1 MARFTDIPVE
11 LLDLISDHFLALV
24 GGNWATLR
32 TLILMCRSLHQHFA
46 PQLWAD
52 MEVITD
58 RDIHIGAGNPT
69 AYKEIWETIAVSLKR
84 PRRLAVGG
92 TDMNTAT
99 GPGRN
104 VFWMACTWF
113 EEIDYRGVDQT
124 NLLDNGFINCL
135 DFSRLSRLRCTL
147 FNRPLRAANLLNW
160 IGACSNLTQ
169 LHLEYDDG
177 STPVQDF
184 ATLAKRSAW
193 TKLEDLSLSSV
204 HGSDEQFAALLR
216 HLPPLKQLTLW
227 RAWGG
232 PASFESLR
240 GRHFDS
246 LRSLDVSAF
255 PGFVSSMTLEVLLHC
270 PQLEECMAPRIA
282 LKDLRSSPQSW
293 VCLGLK
299 RLSMFFVSDPDA
311 PGDNAL
317 LFDQLSRLGR
327 LELLDVSQPYKSNG
341 RGIEKSSQWRLDSGL
356 SQLSTLTRLERFNF
370 ANTKQELREEDVEWV
385 LEYCPRLEEI
395 DRDLST
401 DRDTKARL
409 RALVKQRGIKFA

>member
-1 MARFTDIPVE
+1 MNYYDISFPNLVEFGCREWLDARRHDTEQWDSNWSR
-11 LLDLISDHFLALV
+11 LIRLNPTI
-24 GGNWATLR
+24 G
-32 TLILMCRSLHQHFA
+32 
-46 PQLWAD
+46 
-52 MEVITD
+52 
-58 RDIHIGAGNPT
+58 DIHIGAGNPT

-124 NLLDNGFINCL
+124 NLLDNGIINCL

-193 TKLEDLSLSSV
+193 TKLEDL
-204 HGSDEQFAALLR
+204 FLR
-216 HLPPLKQLTLW
+216 
-227 RAWGG
+227 
-232 PASFESLR
+232 
-240 GRHFDS
+240 RHFDS

-282 LKDLRSSPQSW
+282 LKDLRSSPQPW